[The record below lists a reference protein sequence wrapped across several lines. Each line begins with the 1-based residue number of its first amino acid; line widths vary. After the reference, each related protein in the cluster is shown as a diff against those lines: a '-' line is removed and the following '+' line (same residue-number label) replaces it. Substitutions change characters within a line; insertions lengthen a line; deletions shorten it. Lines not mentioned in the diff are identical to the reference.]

1 MNQFNTPIC
10 VLIIMIGI
18 VMGKNQYKGFEYIE
32 SSVGIEE
39 YKMSSNDLTV
49 LLMEDHSAP
58 VVTFMVTYHVGSR
71 NEAIGHTGSTH
82 LLEHLMFK
90 GSRSFNKK
98 RNTDIWTVLQ
108 NVGAR
113 INATT
118 WLDRTN
124 YFELLPSEHL
134 ETAIAIEADR
144 MRNAFL
150 KDEDR
155 QPEMTV
161 VRNEF
166 ERGENDPFDALD
178 KNIWATAYQAHP
190 YHHSTIGWRSD
201 IENVSTE
208 RLREFYNTYYWPNNA
223 TVTIIGDFEKENTLK
238 LVKKYFGKH
247 KKSPHNIPAMY
258 TTEPKQ
264 EGPRRLVIKRKGETG
279 IVGIAHKSPKGL
291 NNDTYALQV
300 LSKILGG
307 GKSSRL
313 YRKIVDK
320 GLATS
325 LFMWD
330 FPFKDNGLFATYVFM
345 TPETDHGEIEQLVLD
360 EYENIKQNGINND
373 EIKRAKAQ
381 IRSEMA
387 FSRDG
392 SYSIASSLNEAIAIG
407 DWKFYTTYS
416 EEISAV
422 TVEDI
427 KNVANKYL
435 QENQS
440 TTGYFIPEITNGDG
454 DTGGAPN
461 VHQPLNYRRGEF
473 AESGAVKSSSIRGKT
488 TKPQSS
494 IASQIVTSSPV
505 DGLELKTTNTPVK
518 DVVTI
523 TGSILGG
530 DMFSPAT
537 NKTVA
542 ELTADMLDE
551 GTSRQNKF
559 EISERLEAVG
569 ARLSFASDKYRVRFN
584 ARCLKED
591 VPLVIEL
598 LGEQLRSP
606 AFNES
611 DLENLKKRRV
621 GNLQRA
627 KENTRAQASGRFS
640 RIIYPESHPN
650 YSREIDAEIADVE
663 KTTVANLQ
671 TYHKNSY
678 GLGNMLV
685 IAVGDVDNAILLK
698 ALQDAFG
705 DWTQSDLTIPART
718 SSAND
723 ISSTTQYI
731 TMEDKTSVDMFLG
744 VPIGIDRKHE
754 DYYALMVGNY
764 ILGGNFAAR
773 LMQTVRDQMGLT
785 YGIYSIISG
794 VNNGNDGYWS
804 IWGTFAPN
812 LLQKGKD
819 AAVDQI
825 NDWVRGV
832 TEDELNAKKETIT
845 GSYKVGLATTGG
857 LAGQIL
863 RNTERGYDDT
873 MLDKYPGIIQGI
885 KLEKINEAV
894 QKYIV
899 PNKLVIV
906 AAGSV
911 DEKGEPLEK

>member
-1 MNQFNTPIC
+1 
-10 VLIIMIGI
+10 
-18 VMGKNQYKGFEYIE
+18 MGKSQANGFEYIE

-71 NEAIGHTGSTH
+71 NEAIGYTGSTH

-98 RNTDIWTVLQ
+98 RNTSIWTVLQ

-150 KDEDR
+150 REEDR
-155 QPEMTV
+155 EPEMTV

-223 TVTIIGDFEKENTLK
+223 TVTIIGDFEKEDALK
-238 LVKKYFGKH
+238 LVRKYFGKH
-247 KKSPHNIPAMY
+247 KKSPHNIPEMY

-264 EGPRRLVIKRKGETG
+264 EGPRRFVIKRKGETG
-279 IVGIAHKSPKGL
+279 IVGIAHKSPNGL

-345 TPETDHGEIEQLVLD
+345 TPDTDHGEIEQLVLD
-360 EYENIKQNGINND
+360 EYDNIKLNGIKND

-392 SYSIASSLNEAIAIG
+392 SYSIASALNEAIAIG

-416 EEISAV
+416 AKISAV
-422 TVEDI
+422 TAEDI
-427 KNVANKYL
+427 KNAANKYL

-440 TTGYFIPEITNGDG
+440 TTGYFIPEIKNGDG
-454 DTGGAPN
+454 DTGGTPN
-461 VHQPLNYRRGEF
+461 VHQPLNYRKEAF
-473 AESGAVKSSSIRGKT
+473 AESGAVKSSSKRRKT

-505 DGLELKTTNTPVK
+505 DGLELKTTNTPIK

-537 NKTVA
+537 NKAVA

-551 GTSRQNKF
+551 GTTRQNKF

-591 VPLVIEL
+591 IPLVIEL

-611 DLENLKKRRV
+611 DLENLKKRLV

-650 YSREIDAEIADVE
+650 YSREIDDEIADVE
-663 KTTVANLQ
+663 KTSVADLQ

-685 IAVGDVDNAILLK
+685 VAVGDVDNAILLK

-705 DWTQSDLTIPART
+705 DWNQSDLTIPVRT

-785 YGIYSIISG
+785 YGIYSSIRG
-794 VNNGNDGYWS
+794 VGNGNDGYWS
-804 IWGTFAPN
+804 VWGTFAPN
-812 LLQKGKD
+812 LLQEGKR
-819 AAVDQI
+819 ATLDQI
-825 NDWVRGV
+825 NNWVKGI
-832 TEDELNAKKETIT
+832 TIEELNAKKETIK

-863 RNTERGYDDT
+863 MNTEKGYEDI
-873 MLDKYPGIIQGI
+873 MLDDYPNIINQLTLNKVNAAI
-885 KLEKINEAV
+885 
-894 QKYIV
+894 QKYIN
-899 PNKLVIV
+899 PNSLIIV
-906 AAGSV
+906 AAGTINKEGKPS
-911 DEKGEPLEK
+911 EK

>member
-1 MNQFNTPIC
+1 
-10 VLIIMIGI
+10 
-18 VMGKNQYKGFEYIE
+18 MGKSQANGFEYIE

-71 NEAIGHTGSTH
+71 NEAIGYTGSTH

-98 RNTDIWTVLQ
+98 RNTAIWTVLQ

-150 KDEDR
+150 REEDR
-155 QPEMTV
+155 EPEMTV

-223 TVTIIGDFEKENTLK
+223 TVTIIGDFEKEDALK
-238 LVKKYFGKH
+238 LVRKYFGKH
-247 KKSPHNIPAMY
+247 KKSPHNIPEMY

-264 EGPRRLVIKRKGETG
+264 EGPRRFVIKRKGETG
-279 IVGIAHKSPKGL
+279 IVGIAHKSPNGL

-345 TPETDHGEIEQLVLD
+345 TPDTDHGEIEQLVLD
-360 EYENIKQNGINND
+360 EYDNIKLNGIKND

-392 SYSIASSLNEAIAIG
+392 SYSIASALNEAIAIG

-416 EEISAV
+416 AKISAV
-422 TVEDI
+422 TAEDI
-427 KNVANKYL
+427 KNAANKYL
-435 QENQS
+435 QENIS
-440 TTGYFIPEITNGDG
+440 TTGYFIPEIKNGDG
-454 DTGGAPN
+454 DTGGTPN
-461 VHQPLNYRRGEF
+461 VHQPLNYRKEAF
-473 AESGAVKSSSIRGKT
+473 AESGAVKSSSKRGKK

-530 DMFSPAT
+530 DIFSQIKGQP
-537 NKTVA
+537 
-542 ELTADMLDE
+542 L
-551 GTSRQNKF
+551 
-559 EISERLEAVG
+559 
-569 ARLSFASDKYRVRFN
+569 LS
-584 ARCLKED
+584 
-591 VPLVIEL
+591 
-598 LGEQLRSP
+598 
-606 AFNES
+606 
-611 DLENLKKRRV
+611 
-621 GNLQRA
+621 
-627 KENTRAQASGRFS
+627 
-640 RIIYPESHPN
+640 
-650 YSREIDAEIADVE
+650 DA
-663 KTTVANLQ
+663 L
-671 TYHKNSY
+671 
-678 GLGNMLV
+678 
-685 IAVGDVDNAILLK
+685 
-698 ALQDAFG
+698 
-705 DWTQSDLTIPART
+705 
-718 SSAND
+718 
-723 ISSTTQYI
+723 
-731 TMEDKTSVDMFLG
+731 
-744 VPIGIDRKHE
+744 
-754 DYYALMVGNY
+754 
-764 ILGGNFAAR
+764 NF
-773 LMQTVRDQMGLT
+773 
-785 YGIYSIISG
+785 
-794 VNNGNDGYWS
+794 
-804 IWGTFAPN
+804 
-812 LLQKGKD
+812 
-819 AAVDQI
+819 
-825 NDWVRGV
+825 
-832 TEDELNAKKETIT
+832 
-845 GSYKVGLATTGG
+845 
-857 LAGQIL
+857 
-863 RNTERGYDDT
+863 
-873 MLDKYPGIIQGI
+873 
-885 KLEKINEAV
+885 
-894 QKYIV
+894 
-899 PNKLVIV
+899 
-906 AAGSV
+906 
-911 DEKGEPLEK
+911 

>member
-1 MNQFNTPIC
+1 MGKSQFN
-10 VLIIMIGI
+10 
-18 VMGKNQYKGFEYIE
+18 GFEYIE

-98 RNTDIWTVLQ
+98 RNTAIWTVLQ

-150 KDEDR
+150 REEDR
-155 QPEMTV
+155 EPEMTV

-223 TVTIIGDFEKENTLK
+223 TVTIIGDFEKEDALK
-238 LVKKYFGKH
+238 LVRKYFGKH
-247 KKSPHNIPAMY
+247 KKSPNDIPKMY

-279 IVGIAHKSPKGL
+279 IVGIAHKSPSGL

-307 GKSSRL
+307 GKSSRF

-345 TPETDHGEIEQLVLD
+345 TPDTDHGEIEQLVLD
-360 EYENIKQNGINND
+360 EYENIKQNGVKRN
-373 EIKRAKAQ
+373 EIERAKAQ
-381 IRSEMA
+381 IRSELA

-392 SYSIASSLNEAIAIG
+392 SYSIASALNESIAIG
-407 DWKFYTTYS
+407 DWKFYTTYNENIALVS
-416 EEISAV
+416 S
-422 TVEDI
+422 EDI
-427 KNVANKYL
+427 KKAANKYL
-435 QENQS
+435 QEDQS
-440 TTGYFIPEITNGDG
+440 TTGYFIPETNGEDKNS
-454 DTGGAPN
+454 GGAQN
-461 VHQPLNYRRGEF
+461 VHQPLNYRQEEF
-473 AESGAVKSSSIRGKT
+473 AEMNTATNNLKSGKKE
-488 TKPQSS
+488 KQQSS
-494 IASQIVTSSPV
+494 IASQIVTSHPV
-505 DGLELKTTNTPVK
+505 EGIELKTMKTTIQ

-523 TGSILGG
+523 TGSMLGG
-530 DMFSPAT
+530 DEFSPVK
-537 NKTVA
+537 NKAVA
-542 ELTADMLDE
+542 DLTANMLEE
-551 GTSRQNKF
+551 GTTTQNKF
-559 EISERLEAVG
+559 EISEKLEAVG
-569 ARLSFASDKYRVRFN
+569 ASLNFSSDKYRIRFN
-584 ARCLKED
+584 ARCLTD
-591 VPLVIEL
+591 DIPLVIEL

-606 AFNES
+606 AFNEN

-627 KENTRAQASGRFS
+627 KDNTRSQASGKFS
-640 RIIYPESHPN
+640 RILYPENHPN
-650 YSREIDAEIADVE
+650 YSREINDEIADVE
-663 KTTVANLQ
+663 NISVGDLRN
-671 TYHKNSY
+671 YHKNNY
-678 GLGNMLV
+678 GLGNMV
-685 IAVGDVDNAILLK
+685 VVAVGDVDNEVLSA
-698 ALQDAFG
+698 ALQNAFG
-705 DWTQSDLTIPART
+705 EWTQSDLTIPESTLSANKA
-718 SSAND
+718 SSA
-723 ISSTTQYI
+723 THYL

-744 VPIGIDRKHE
+744 LPVGIDNKHD
-754 DYYALMVGNY
+754 DYYALLVGNY

-773 LMQTVRDQMGLT
+773 LMQTVRDKMGLT
-785 YGIYSIISG
+785 YGIYSSVRG
-794 VNNGNDGYWS
+794 VSNGNDGYWS
-804 IWGTFAPN
+804 IWGTFAPD
-812 LLQKGKD
+812 LLQKGKS

-825 NDWVRGV
+825 HEWVAGM
-832 TEDELNAKKETIT
+832 TNEELQAKQETIT
-845 GSYKVGLATTGG
+845 GSYKVGMATTRGM
-857 LAGQIL
+857 AGQIL
-863 RNTERGYDDT
+863 SNLERGYDDR
-873 MLDKYPGIIQGI
+873 MLDDYPGIIQGI
-885 KLEKINEAV
+885 TLEEVNSAV
-894 QKYIV
+894 QKYII
-899 PNKLVIV
+899 PDNLVIV

-911 DEKGEPLEK
+911 DDNGKPLKK

>member
-1 MNQFNTPIC
+1 
-10 VLIIMIGI
+10 
-18 VMGKNQYKGFEYIE
+18 MGKSQANGFEYIE

-71 NEAIGHTGSTH
+71 NEAIGYTGSTH

-98 RNTDIWTVLQ
+98 RNTAIWTVLQ

-150 KDEDR
+150 REEDR
-155 QPEMTV
+155 EPEMTV

-223 TVTIIGDFEKENTLK
+223 TVTIIGDFEKEDALK
-238 LVKKYFGKH
+238 LVRKYFGKH
-247 KKSPHNIPAMY
+247 KKSPHNIPEMY

-264 EGPRRLVIKRKGETG
+264 EGPRRFVIKRKGETG
-279 IVGIAHKSPKGL
+279 IVGIAHKSPNGL

-345 TPETDHGEIEQLVLD
+345 TPDTDHGEIEQLVLD
-360 EYENIKQNGINND
+360 EYDNIKLNGIKND

-392 SYSIASSLNEAIAIG
+392 SYSIASALNEAIAIG

-416 EEISAV
+416 AKISAV
-422 TVEDI
+422 TAEDI
-427 KNVANKYL
+427 KNAANKYL

-440 TTGYFIPEITNGDG
+440 TTGYFIPEIKNGED

-461 VHQPLNYRRGEF
+461 VHQPLNYRQEAF
-473 AESGAVKSSSIRGKT
+473 AESGAVKSSLKRRKT

-505 DGLELKTTNTPVK
+505 DGLELKTTNTPIK

-537 NKTVA
+537 NKAVA

-551 GTSRQNKF
+551 GTTRQNKF

-598 LGEQLRSP
+598 LGEQLISP

-611 DLENLKKRRV
+611 DLENLKKRLV

-650 YSREIDAEIADVE
+650 YSREIDDEIADVE
-663 KTTVANLQ
+663 KTSVADLQ

-685 IAVGDVDNAILLK
+685 VAVGDVDNAILLK

-705 DWTQSDLTIPART
+705 DWNQSDLTIPVRT

-785 YGIYSIISG
+785 YGIYSSIGG
-794 VNNGNDGYWS
+794 VGNGNDGYWS
-804 IWGTFAPN
+804 VWGTFAPN
-812 LLQKGKD
+812 LLQEGKR
-819 AAVDQI
+819 ATLDQI
-825 NDWVRGV
+825 NNWVKGI
-832 TEDELNAKKETIT
+832 TIEELNAKKETIK

-863 RNTERGYDDT
+863 MNTEKGYEDI
-873 MLDKYPGIIQGI
+873 MLDDYPNIINQLTLNKVNAAI
-885 KLEKINEAV
+885 
-894 QKYIV
+894 QKYIN
-899 PNKLVIV
+899 PNSLITV
-906 AAGSV
+906 AAGTINK
-911 DEKGEPLEK
+911 EGKPLEK

>member
-1 MNQFNTPIC
+1 
-10 VLIIMIGI
+10 
-18 VMGKNQYKGFEYIE
+18 MGKSQSNGFEYIE

-71 NEAIGHTGSTH
+71 NEAIGYTGSTH

-98 RNTDIWTVLQ
+98 RNTAIWTVLQ

-150 KDEDR
+150 REEDR
-155 QPEMTV
+155 EPEMTV

-223 TVTIIGDFEKENTLK
+223 TVTIIGDFEKEDALK
-238 LVKKYFGKH
+238 LVRKYFGKH
-247 KKSPHNIPAMY
+247 KKSPHNIPEMY

-264 EGPRRLVIKRKGETG
+264 EGPRRFVIKRKGETG
-279 IVGIAHKSPKGL
+279 IVGIAHKSPNGL

-345 TPETDHGEIEQLVLD
+345 TPDTEHGEIEQLVLD
-360 EYENIKQNGINND
+360 EYDNIKLNGIKND

-392 SYSIASSLNEAIAIG
+392 SYSIASALNEAIAIG

-416 EEISAV
+416 AKISAV
-422 TVEDI
+422 TAEDI
-427 KNVANKYL
+427 KNAANKYL
-435 QENQS
+435 QENLS
-440 TTGYFIPEITNGDG
+440 TTGYFIPEIKNGDS
-454 DTGGAPN
+454 DTGGTPN
-461 VHQPLNYRRGEF
+461 VHQPLNYRKEAF
-473 AESGAVKSSSIRGKT
+473 AESGAVKSSLKRRKT

-505 DGLELKTTNTPVK
+505 DGLELKTTNTPIK

-537 NKTVA
+537 NKAVA

-551 GTSRQNKF
+551 GTTRQNKF

-591 VPLVIEL
+591 IPLVIEL

-611 DLENLKKRRV
+611 DLENLKKRLV

-650 YSREIDAEIADVE
+650 YSREIDDEIADVE
-663 KTTVANLQ
+663 KTSVADLQ

-685 IAVGDVDNAILLK
+685 VAVGDVDNAILLK

-785 YGIYSIISG
+785 YGIYSSLRG
-794 VNNGNDGYWS
+794 VGNGNDGYWS
-804 IWGTFAPN
+804 VWGTFAPN
-812 LLQKGKD
+812 LLQEGKR
-819 AAVDQI
+819 ATLDQI
-825 NDWVRGV
+825 NNWVKGI
-832 TEDELNAKKETIT
+832 TIEELNAKKETIK

-863 RNTERGYDDT
+863 MNTEKGYEDI
-873 MLDKYPGIIQGI
+873 MLDDYPNIINQLTLNKVNAAI
-885 KLEKINEAV
+885 
-894 QKYIV
+894 QKYIN
-899 PNKLVIV
+899 PNSLIIV
-906 AAGSV
+906 AAGTINKEGKPS
-911 DEKGEPLEK
+911 EK

>member
-1 MNQFNTPIC
+1 
-10 VLIIMIGI
+10 
-18 VMGKNQYKGFEYIE
+18 MGKSQSNGFEYIE

-71 NEAIGHTGSTH
+71 NEAIGYTGSTH

-98 RNTDIWTVLQ
+98 RNTAIWTVLQ

-124 YFELLPSEHL
+124 YYELLPSEHL

-150 KDEDR
+150 REEDR
-155 QPEMTV
+155 EPEMTV

-223 TVTIIGDFEKENTLK
+223 TVTIIGDFEKEDALK
-238 LVKKYFGKH
+238 LVRKYFGKH
-247 KKSPHNIPAMY
+247 KKSPHNIPEMY

-264 EGPRRLVIKRKGETG
+264 EGPRRFVIKRKGETG
-279 IVGIAHKSPKGL
+279 IVGIAHKSPNGL

-345 TPETDHGEIEQLVLD
+345 TPDTDHGEIEQLVLD
-360 EYENIKQNGINND
+360 EYDNIKLNGIKND

-392 SYSIASSLNEAIAIG
+392 SYSIASALNEAIAIG

-416 EEISAV
+416 AKISAV
-422 TVEDI
+422 TAEDI
-427 KNVANKYL
+427 KNAANKYL
-435 QENQS
+435 QENLS
-440 TTGYFIPEITNGDG
+440 TTGYFIPEIKNGDG
-454 DTGGAPN
+454 DTGGTPN
-461 VHQPLNYRRGEF
+461 VHQPLNYRKEAF
-473 AESGAVKSSSIRGKT
+473 AESGAVKSSLKRRKT

-505 DGLELKTTNTPVK
+505 DGLELKTTNTPIK

-537 NKTVA
+537 NKAVA

-551 GTSRQNKF
+551 GTTRQNKF

-591 VPLVIEL
+591 IPLVIEL
-598 LGEQLRSP
+598 LGEQLISP

-650 YSREIDAEIADVE
+650 YSREIDDEIADVE
-663 KTTVANLQ
+663 KTSVADLQ

-685 IAVGDVDNAILLK
+685 VAVGDVDNAILLK

-785 YGIYSIISG
+785 YGIYSSIGG
-794 VNNGNDGYWS
+794 VGNGNDGYWS
-804 IWGTFAPN
+804 VWGTFAPN
-812 LLQKGKD
+812 LLQEGKR
-819 AAVDQI
+819 ATLDQI
-825 NDWVRGV
+825 NNWVKGI
-832 TEDELNAKKETIT
+832 TIEELNAKKETIK

-863 RNTERGYDDT
+863 MNTEKGYEDI
-873 MLDKYPGIIQGI
+873 MLDDYPNIINQLTLNKVNAAI
-885 KLEKINEAV
+885 
-894 QKYIV
+894 QKYIN
-899 PNKLVIV
+899 PNSLITV
-906 AAGSV
+906 AAGTINK
-911 DEKGEPLEK
+911 EGKPLEK

>member
-1 MNQFNTPIC
+1 
-10 VLIIMIGI
+10 
-18 VMGKNQYKGFEYIE
+18 MGKSQANGFEYIE

-71 NEAIGHTGSTH
+71 NEAIGYTGSTH

-98 RNTDIWTVLQ
+98 RNTAIWTVLQ

-150 KDEDR
+150 REEDR
-155 QPEMTV
+155 EPEMTV

-223 TVTIIGDFEKENTLK
+223 TVTIIGDFEKEDALK
-238 LVKKYFGKH
+238 LVRKYFGKH
-247 KKSPHNIPAMY
+247 KKSPHNIPEMY

-264 EGPRRLVIKRKGETG
+264 EGPRRFVIKRKGETG
-279 IVGIAHKSPKGL
+279 IVGIAHKSPNGL

-345 TPETDHGEIEQLVLD
+345 TPDTDHGEIEQLVLD
-360 EYENIKQNGINND
+360 EYDNIKLNGIKND

-392 SYSIASSLNEAIAIG
+392 SYSIASALNEAIAIG

-416 EEISAV
+416 AKISAV
-422 TVEDI
+422 TAEDI
-427 KNVANKYL
+427 KNAANKYL

-440 TTGYFIPEITNGDG
+440 TTGYFIPEIKNGDG
-454 DTGGAPN
+454 DTGGTQN
-461 VHQPLNYRRGEF
+461 VHQPLNYRKGAF
-473 AESGAVKSSSIRGKT
+473 AESGAVKSSSKRRKT

-505 DGLELKTTNTPVK
+505 DGLELKTTNTPIK

-537 NKTVA
+537 NKAVA

-551 GTSRQNKF
+551 GTTRQNKF

-598 LGEQLRSP
+598 LGEQLISP

-650 YSREIDAEIADVE
+650 YSREIDDEIADVE
-663 KTTVANLQ
+663 KTSVADLQ

-685 IAVGDVDNAILLK
+685 VAVGDVDNTILLK

-785 YGIYSIISG
+785 YGIYSIIRG

-812 LLQKGKD
+812 LLQKGKE

-825 NDWVRGV
+825 NGWVRGV

-863 RNTERGYDDT
+863 RNTERGYDDA
-873 MLDKYPGIIQGI
+873 MLDEYPGIIQGM
-885 KLEKINEAV
+885 KLEEINDAV
-894 QKYIV
+894 QKYII

>member
-1 MNQFNTPIC
+1 
-10 VLIIMIGI
+10 
-18 VMGKNQYKGFEYIE
+18 E
-32 SSVGIEE
+32 
-39 YKMSSNDLTV
+39 
-49 LLMEDHSAP
+49 
-58 VVTFMVTYHVGSR
+58 
-71 NEAIGHTGSTH
+71 
-82 LLEHLMFK
+82 
-90 GSRSFNKK
+90 
-98 RNTDIWTVLQ
+98 
-108 NVGAR
+108 
-113 INATT
+113 
-118 WLDRTN
+118 
-124 YFELLPSEHL
+124 
-134 ETAIAIEADR
+134 
-144 MRNAFL
+144 
-150 KDEDR
+150 EDR
-155 QPEMTV
+155 EPEMTV

-223 TVTIIGDFEKENTLK
+223 TVTIIGDFEKEDALK
-238 LVKKYFGKH
+238 LVRKYFGKH
-247 KKSPHNIPAMY
+247 KKSPHNIPEMY

-264 EGPRRLVIKRKGETG
+264 EGPRRFVINRKGETG
-279 IVGIAHKSPKGL
+279 IVGIAHKSPNGL

-345 TPETDHGEIEQLVLD
+345 TPDTDHGEIEQLVLD
-360 EYENIKQNGINND
+360 EYDNIKLNGIKND

-392 SYSIASSLNEAIAIG
+392 SYSIASALNEAIAIG

-416 EEISAV
+416 AKISAV
-422 TVEDI
+422 TAEDI
-427 KNVANKYL
+427 KNAANKYL
-435 QENQS
+435 QENLS
-440 TTGYFIPEITNGDG
+440 TTGYFIPEIKNGDG
-454 DTGGAPN
+454 DTGGTPN
-461 VHQPLNYRRGEF
+461 VHQPLNYRKKAF
-473 AESGAVKSSSIRGKT
+473 AESGAVKSSPKRRKT
-488 TKPQSS
+488 TKRQSS

-505 DGLELKTTNTPVK
+505 DGLELKTTNTPIK

-537 NKTVA
+537 NKAVA

-551 GTSRQNKF
+551 GTTRQNKF

-591 VPLVIEL
+591 IPLVIEL

-650 YSREIDAEIADVE
+650 YSREIDDEIADME
-663 KTTVANLQ
+663 KTSVADLQ

-685 IAVGDVDNAILLK
+685 
-698 ALQDAFG
+698 
-705 DWTQSDLTIPART
+705 
-718 SSAND
+718 
-723 ISSTTQYI
+723 
-731 TMEDKTSVDMFLG
+731 
-744 VPIGIDRKHE
+744 
-754 DYYALMVGNY
+754 
-764 ILGGNFAAR
+764 
-773 LMQTVRDQMGLT
+773 
-785 YGIYSIISG
+785 
-794 VNNGNDGYWS
+794 
-804 IWGTFAPN
+804 
-812 LLQKGKD
+812 
-819 AAVDQI
+819 
-825 NDWVRGV
+825 
-832 TEDELNAKKETIT
+832 
-845 GSYKVGLATTGG
+845 
-857 LAGQIL
+857 
-863 RNTERGYDDT
+863 
-873 MLDKYPGIIQGI
+873 
-885 KLEKINEAV
+885 
-894 QKYIV
+894 
-899 PNKLVIV
+899 V
-906 AAGSV
+906 A
-911 DEKGEPLEK
+911 

>member
-1 MNQFNTPIC
+1 
-10 VLIIMIGI
+10 
-18 VMGKNQYKGFEYIE
+18 MGKSQANGFEYIE

-71 NEAIGHTGSTH
+71 NEAIGYTGSTH

-98 RNTDIWTVLQ
+98 RNTAIWTVLQ

-150 KDEDR
+150 REEDR
-155 QPEMTV
+155 EPEMTV

-223 TVTIIGDFEKENTLK
+223 TVTIIGDFEKEDALK
-238 LVKKYFGKH
+238 LVRKYFGKH
-247 KKSPHNIPAMY
+247 KKSPHNIPEMY

-264 EGPRRLVIKRKGETG
+264 EGPRRFVIKRKGETG
-279 IVGIAHKSPKGL
+279 IVGIAHKSPNGL

-345 TPETDHGEIEQLVLD
+345 TPDTDHDEIEQLVLD
-360 EYENIKQNGINND
+360 EYDNIKLNGIKND

-392 SYSIASSLNEAIAIG
+392 SYSIASALNEAIAIG

-416 EEISAV
+416 AKISAV
-422 TVEDI
+422 TAEDI
-427 KNVANKYL
+427 KNAANKYL
-435 QENQS
+435 QENLS
-440 TTGYFIPEITNGDG
+440 TTGYFIPEIKNGDG
-454 DTGGAPN
+454 DTGGTPN
-461 VHQPLNYRRGEF
+461 VHQPLNYRKEAF
-473 AESGAVKSSSIRGKT
+473 AESGAVKSSLKRRKT

-505 DGLELKTTNTPVK
+505 DGLELKTTNTPIK

-537 NKTVA
+537 NKAVA

-551 GTSRQNKF
+551 GTTRQNKF

-591 VPLVIEL
+591 IPLVIEL

-611 DLENLKKRRV
+611 DLENLKKRLV

-650 YSREIDAEIADVE
+650 YSREIDDEIADVE
-663 KTTVANLQ
+663 KTSVADLQ

-685 IAVGDVDNAILLK
+685 VAVGDVDNAILLK

-705 DWTQSDLTIPART
+705 DWNQSDLTIPVRT

-785 YGIYSIISG
+785 YGIYSSIGG
-794 VNNGNDGYWS
+794 VGNGNDGYWS
-804 IWGTFAPN
+804 VWGTFAPN
-812 LLQKGKD
+812 LLQEGKR
-819 AAVDQI
+819 ATLDQI
-825 NDWVRGV
+825 NNWVKGI
-832 TEDELNAKKETIT
+832 TIEELNAKKETIK

-863 RNTERGYDDT
+863 MNTEKGYEDI
-873 MLDKYPGIIQGI
+873 MLDDYPNIINQLTLNKVNAAI
-885 KLEKINEAV
+885 
-894 QKYIV
+894 QKYIN
-899 PNKLVIV
+899 PNSLITV
-906 AAGSV
+906 AAGTINK
-911 DEKGEPLEK
+911 EGKPLEK